1 MLYISKKSS
10 VKGMFEGDSV
20 VLGPSVIGEGS
31 LIGVGVIV
39 GYPSYKKV
47 KELIVKGK
55 AKLESYDEIS
65 EGSRIESNC
74 IVRSGSIIYE
84 RTVLG
89 KGVQTGH
96 NVMIR
101 ENCVV
106 GDGSIVGSHS
116 VLDGNVKVGRNVSI
130 QTGNYLP
137 PGTVVGDGVF
147 LGPFVV
153 ITNDRYPAS
162 RRLLGV
168 EIEDNAVVG
177 ANSTLISGVKIGKN
191 SVVAAG
197 AVVTRDVE
205 PGKVVAGVP
214 ARVIMSREEYEE
226 KKGEYERKI

>member
-10 VKGMFEGDSV
+10 MRGMLEGDSII
-20 VLGPSVIGEGS
+20 LGSSVIEEGS
-31 LIGVGVIV
+31 LIGVGVII
-39 GYPSYKKV
+39 GYPSYRKV
-47 KELIVKGK
+47 KKLIAEGK
-55 AKLESYDEIS
+55 ISLESYDEVS
-65 EGSRIESNC
+65 EGSKIDESC
-74 IVRSGSIIYE
+74 VIRSSSVIYE
-84 RTVLG
+84 RAILG
-89 KGVQTGH
+89 RGVQTGH

-101 ENCVV
+101 ENCVI
-106 GDGSIVGSHS
+106 GDGSVVGSHS

-130 QTGNYLP
+130 QTGNYLS

-168 EIEDNAVVG
+168 EIEDNAVIG
-177 ANSTLISGVKIGKN
+177 ANSTLISGVKIGRN

-205 PGKVVAGVP
+205 PEKVVAGVP
-214 ARVIMSREEYEE
+214 ARVIMSREEYEM
-226 KKGEYERKI
+226 KKKEYENED

>member
-10 VKGMFEGDSV
+10 VRGMLEGDSV
-20 VLGPSVIGEGS
+20 VLGPSTIGEGS

-47 KELIVKGK
+47 KELMAGGK
-55 AKLESYDEIS
+55 VGLESYDEVS
-65 EGSRIESNC
+65 EGSKIGSNC
-74 IVRSGSIIYE
+74 VIRSCSVIYE

-89 KGVQTGH
+89 TGVQTGH

-101 ENCVV
+101 EDCVI
-106 GDGSIVGSHS
+106 GDGSVIGSHS

-137 PGTVVGDGVF
+137 PKTVVGDGVF

-168 EIEDNAVVG
+168 EIEDNAVIG
-177 ANSTLISGVKIGKN
+177 ANSTLISGVRIGKN

-214 ARVIMSREEYEE
+214 ARVIMDREEYE
-226 KKGEYERKI
+226 KKKEEYEREG